1 MKNAHSIT
9 SAVTV
14 RIRRIANRRRTSE
27 PFLSGDFFA
36 SLADTVIE
44 KLPLESSTLE
54 KLQKSEVVFVKSNL
68 LEEFLL
74 KYSSAI
80 SSRVIICGNSDYD
93 FTQALEIPKSVKRM
107 YLQNSFI
114 TNNKDFFTLPIGIE
128 NLRISI
134 NGLPRL
140 MKPGLPWNKRKKKVL
155 VGPFSSTHP
164 ERESLE
170 KSIQLL
176 VSQEIEIV
184 KHRLSPKD
192 YSALMQ
198 QYQYVFCPRGNGVDT
213 HRFWEAL
220 YRGAVPIVIESQW
233 SRGIRHL
240 KIPFI
245 EITEPTETAILR
257 GIRDFSGEVAEP
269 SKYPTLWSDYW
280 KREIL
285 FT

>member
-1 MKNAHSIT
+1 MKNIHLISE
-9 SAVTV
+9 AVTV
-14 RIRRIANRRRTSE
+14 RIRRMANRKRTSE

-44 KLPLESSTLE
+44 KLRVESKTLE
-54 KLQKSEVVFVKSNL
+54 KLQESKVLFVKSNL

-74 KYSSAI
+74 KYSSSI
-80 SSRVIICGNSDYD
+80 SSSVMICGNSDYD

-114 TNNKDFFTLPIGIE
+114 TNNKEFFTLPIGIE
-128 NLRISI
+128 NLRLSI

-140 MKPGLPWNKRKKKVL
+140 MKPGLPWNRRKKKVL

-164 ERESLE
+164 ERDFLE
-170 KSIQLL
+170 NSIQSL
-176 VSQEIEIV
+176 VSKEIDKV
-184 KHRLSPKD
+184 KDRLSPKD

-198 QYQYVFCPRGNGVDT
+198 QYQFVLCPRGNGVDT

-220 YRGAVPIVIESQW
+220 YRGAVPIVIESKW

-240 KIPFI
+240 KLPFI
-245 EITEPTETAILR
+245 EISEPTETGILR
-257 GIRDFSGEVAEP
+257 GISEFSREDIEP
-269 SKYPTLWSDYW
+269 SQFPALWSDYW